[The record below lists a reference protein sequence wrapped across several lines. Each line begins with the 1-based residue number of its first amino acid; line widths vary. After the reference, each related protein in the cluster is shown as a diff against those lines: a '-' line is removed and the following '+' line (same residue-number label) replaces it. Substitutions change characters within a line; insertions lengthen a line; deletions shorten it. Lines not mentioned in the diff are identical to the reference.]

1 MNTILLFLIGVPA
14 VEIFVMI
21 KIGQNIGALSTIALI
36 FITAIVGVYF
46 AKIAGLNTLRSGIYN
61 LYENKI
67 PIYEIISGASIAIA
81 ALFLIIPGFITDTL
95 GFLLLVPYTRKLI
108 VNFLIT
114 KNRSANKKNNDYI
127 RNDYTRKLLRFHLKL
142 INYFITQKSSFA

>member
-1 MNTILLFLIGVPA
+1 MNTVLLFLIGVPA
-14 VEIFVMI
+14 IEIFVMI

-108 VNFLIT
+108 VNFFIA
-114 KNRSANKKNNDYI
+114 KNRSANKENNKYI
-127 RNDYTRKLLRFHLKL
+127 EGEILKDKKEKDDL
-142 INYFITQKSSFA
+142 